1 MVMQMSIFDRVRDA
15 GLQDVRDMSGLE
27 RTEFINDIFLDYQA
41 SKDLRQK
48 KMETF
53 YLELLKQLIKD
64 YGH

>member
-1 MVMQMSIFDRVRDA
+1 MQMSIFDRVRDA

-27 RTEFINDIFLDYQA
+27 RTEFMNDIFLDYQA

>member
-1 MVMQMSIFDRVRDA
+1 MSLFDHSLSEVDE
-15 GLQDVRDMSGLE
+15 MSGIE
-27 RTEFINDIFLDYQA
+27 RTHFMNDILIDYLT

-64 YGH
+64 YGN

>member
-15 GLQDVRDMSGLE
+15 GLQDVRDMNGLE
-27 RTEFINDIFLDYQA
+27 RTEFMNDIFLDYQA

>member
-1 MVMQMSIFDRVRDA
+1 MQMSIFDRVRDA

>member
-27 RTEFINDIFLDYQA
+27 RTEFMNDIFLDYQA
-41 SKDLRQK
+41 SRDLRQK

-64 YGH
+64 YGN

>member
-15 GLQDVRDMSGLE
+15 GLQDVKDMSGLE
-27 RTEFINDIFLDYQA
+27 RTAFMNDIFLDYQA

>member
-1 MVMQMSIFDRVRDA
+1 MHMSIIDRVREA
-15 GLQDVRDMSGLE
+15 GLQDINNMSGLE
-27 RTEFINDIFLDYQA
+27 RTVFMNDLYLDYQA

-48 KMETF
+48 KLEVF

>member
-1 MVMQMSIFDRVRDA
+1 MSIFDRVRDA

-27 RTEFINDIFLDYQA
+27 RTEFMNDIFLDYQA

>member
-1 MVMQMSIFDRVRDA
+1 MVMLMSIFDRVREA

-48 KMETF
+48 KMESF

>member
-1 MVMQMSIFDRVRDA
+1 MSIFDRVRDA

>member
-15 GLQDVRDMSGLE
+15 GLQDVKDMDGLE
-27 RTEFINDIFLDYQA
+27 RTEFMNEIWLDYMA

-48 KMETF
+48 KLESF

-64 YGH
+64 YGN

>member
-27 RTEFINDIFLDYQA
+27 RTEFMNDIFLDYQA